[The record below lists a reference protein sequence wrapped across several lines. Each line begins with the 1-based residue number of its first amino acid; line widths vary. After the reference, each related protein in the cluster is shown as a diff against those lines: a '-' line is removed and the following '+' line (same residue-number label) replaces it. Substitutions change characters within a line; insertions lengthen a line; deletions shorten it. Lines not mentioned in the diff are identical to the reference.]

1 MANKKIVSTQFRI
14 VALITAT
21 LLLMAAALVYLQG
34 VGGNSSAA
42 ELAALSQAVPGYAK
56 NALQGEAGAYDV
68 FAASVTRV
76 AELRRAAGPAAPG
89 SSDQWQSLMSR
100 ASIILDKRDVVNALH
115 SAAAGAEVRA
125 DSIVQMSDG
134 LLDRAGSTAIGGSA
148 VKLAGDKIIAKGM
161 RIAAHLLEAAE
172 ADIEFTD
179 GAFAVAGTDRRI
191 GLIELARESY
201 VPGNLPPGI
210 EPGLDE

>member
-14 VALITAT
+14 ITLVT
-21 LLLMAAALVYLQG
+21 TVSLLLAAALVYLQG
-34 VGGNSSAA
+34 IGGSSSAA

-56 NALQGEAGAYDV
+56 NALQGESGAYDV

-100 ASIILDKRDVVNALH
+100 TSIILDKRDVVEALH
-115 SAAAGAEVRA
+115 SAAAGAAERA

-134 LLDRAGSTAIGGSA
+134 LLDRAGSTAIMQEFQQRADNVRQLAQGMSRTPDAANATVMADDVDYLRSA
-148 VKLAGDKIIAKGM
+148 
-161 RIAAHLLEAAE
+161 RPLLTE
-172 ADIEFTD
+172 
-179 GAFAVAGTDRRI
+179 RR
-191 GLIELARESY
+191 
-201 VPGNLPPGI
+201 
-210 EPGLDE
+210 